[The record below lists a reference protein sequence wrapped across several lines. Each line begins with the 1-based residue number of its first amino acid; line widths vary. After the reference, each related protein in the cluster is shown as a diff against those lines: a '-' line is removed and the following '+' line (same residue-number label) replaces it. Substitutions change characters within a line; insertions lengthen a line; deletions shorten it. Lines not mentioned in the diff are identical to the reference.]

1 MLLRFKTM
9 SAAII
14 AGGLIFGFGL
24 TDARADVV
32 YSTFGQG
39 DIFDTVVGF
48 ADSPLADESA
58 TIPLSSTGGSD
69 LASVKAPASDVTGN
83 SVQLAIHSD
92 LLEFRGTTSDAI
104 IPVIKQS
111 NRANHSS
118 HITGVGLSLLADSN
132 HLLSTTQTN
141 RDDMLFEE
149 RQGDDGNAFSGDA
162 NDTLIVTIV
171 VAAYRIHSM
180 LFSGSS
186 PLADPGTLALLGF
199 GLAGVGFIRRIWSTD
214 A

>member
-1 MLLRFKTM
+1 M
-9 SAAII
+9 SAALI
-14 AGGLIFGFGL
+14 AGVMILGIGL
-24 TDARADVV
+24 TEARADVV
-32 YSTFGQG
+32 YSTLGQG
-39 DIFDTVVGF
+39 NIFDKVVGF
-48 ADSPLADESA
+48 SESPLADESA
-58 TIPLSSTGGSD
+58 TVPLSSTGGSD
-69 LASVKAPASDVTGN
+69 LASVKAAESDVTGN
-83 SVQLAIHSD
+83 SVQLAIRSN

-118 HITGVGLSLLADSN
+118 HFTGVGLSLLADSN

-141 RDDMLFEE
+141 RDDIFVDVK
-149 RQGDDGNAFSGDA
+149 QGDVGNAFSGDA
-162 NDTLIVTIV
+162 DDKLIVMIV
-171 VAAYRIHSM
+171 EAAYRIHSM
-180 LFSGSS
+180 LFSDSS